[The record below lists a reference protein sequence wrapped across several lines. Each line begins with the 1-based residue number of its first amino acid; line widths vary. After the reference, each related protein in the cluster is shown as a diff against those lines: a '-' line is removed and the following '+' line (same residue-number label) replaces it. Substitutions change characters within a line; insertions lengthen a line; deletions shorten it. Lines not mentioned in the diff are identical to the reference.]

1 MYRTMKKLLTIL
13 SLFVCLSV
21 SAQEGG
27 FRVTAESY
35 DDDKVEMAD
44 EMRSNGKIY
53 VVVSVVMIIF
63 IGLIGYTVTIDRKLR
78 KLEDEVFKEKANS

>member
-13 SLFVCLSV
+13 SLFVCLNI

-35 DDDKVEMAD
+35 DDDSVEMAD

-63 IGLIGYTVTIDRKLR
+63 IGLIGYTVIIDRKLKR
-78 KLEDEVFKEKANS
+78 LEDEVFKEKA

>member
-1 MYRTMKKLLTIL
+1 MKKLLTIL
-13 SLFVCLSV
+13 SLFVCLNI

-35 DDDKVEMAD
+35 NDENVEMAD

-63 IGLIGYTVTIDRKLR
+63 IGLIAYTVTIDRKLKR
-78 KLEDEVFKEKANS
+78 LEDEVLKKTLNS

>member
-1 MYRTMKKLLTIL
+1 MLTIL
-13 SLFVCLSV
+13 SLFVCLNI
-21 SAQEGG
+21 SAQEGE

-35 DDDKVEMAD
+35 NDDDVEMAD

-78 KLEDEVFKEKANS
+78 KLEEEILKKRLNS

>member
-1 MYRTMKKLLTIL
+1 MKKILTIL
-13 SLFVCLSV
+13 SLFLCLSL

-35 DDDKVEMAD
+35 DDNNVEMAD

-63 IGLIGYTVTIDRKLR
+63 IGLIGYTVSLDRKLR
-78 KLEDEVFKEKANS
+78 KLEREIFKETLSS